1 MINKHYTHMTQDE
14 FDTYK
19 AWLDNEFALAKQHLD
34 DMLNQPEQQVG
45 KHHTKRQISQQ
56 TS

>member
-1 MINKHYTHMTQDE
+1 MIYNMINKHYTHMTQDE

-34 DMLNQPEQQVG
+34 DMLNQLQKSG
-45 KHHTKRQISQQ
+45 L
-56 TS
+56 